1 LWSQQTKLS
10 QLGTIEMVK
19 TVGVRE
25 FKTNPSKY
33 LRLVKE
39 ENQEFD
45 ITVRGQTMARLVP
58 VEQHPNPNELAEYWR
73 QHRQL
78 AHEISKH
85 WPADV
90 SAVEAVR
97 EQRREL

>member
-1 LWSQQTKLS
+1 MGKS
-10 QLGTIEMVK
+10 
-19 TVGVRE
+19 VGVRE
-25 FKTNPSKY
+25 FKANPSKY

-45 ITVRGQTMARLVP
+45 ITVRGEAMARLVP
-58 VEQHPNPNELAEYWR
+58 LENQATPVELAEYWR

-78 AHEISKH
+78 AQEISKL

>member
-1 LWSQQTKLS
+1 MGNS
-10 QLGTIEMVK
+10 I
-19 TVGVRE
+19 GVRE
-25 FKTNPSKY
+25 FKANPSKY

-39 ENQEFD
+39 EHQVFD
-45 ITVRGQTMARLVP
+45 ITVRGQAMARLVP
-58 VEQHPNPNELAEYWR
+58 VDQEASADELAEYWR

-78 AHEISKH
+78 AQEISKL